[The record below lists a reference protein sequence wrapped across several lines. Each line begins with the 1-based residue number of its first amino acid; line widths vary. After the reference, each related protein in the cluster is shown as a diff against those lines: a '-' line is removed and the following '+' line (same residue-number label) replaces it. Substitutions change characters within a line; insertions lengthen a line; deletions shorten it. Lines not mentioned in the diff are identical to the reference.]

1 MTPPLLTLEPLTKA
15 AFAPFG
21 TVIETEGAP
30 RLPINQGTTTRFD
43 ALAAIDA
50 AHGGIPCKINFSIC
64 IVTEED
70 SFSIII
76 F

>member
-50 AHGGIPCKINFSIC
+50 THGGGSP
-64 IVTEED
+64 
-70 SFSIII
+70 IISL
-76 F
+76 FRRHPPFGPDCHPPA